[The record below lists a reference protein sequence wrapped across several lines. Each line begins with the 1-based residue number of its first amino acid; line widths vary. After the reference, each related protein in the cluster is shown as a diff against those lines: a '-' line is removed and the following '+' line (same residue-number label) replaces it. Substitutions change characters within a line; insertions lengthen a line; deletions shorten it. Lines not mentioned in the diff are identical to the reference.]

1 MLIHRF
7 FQNITSTLFDAIS
20 PRHCLGTGKPIQT
33 SDRFGKSLLSDDYI
47 QSLEYA
53 HSSEKILQ
61 HCNDILGEANVVLKE
76 IHAMYFFEPEEPI
89 QNIIYLF
96 KYNHYKQ
103 IGTAFGILLGEYLL
117 SHYKRLPEVIIPI
130 PLHPVRQRERGF
142 NQAEIIA
149 SEVGKILKRPV
160 FKTTVERKIY
170 RDQQVHQKFSDRIN
184 YDEKMFFVRKKENIF
199 GKHVLL
205 IDDILTTGSTVNA
218 VAKSLRTAGAKR
230 VDTAVICLTKAKKN
244 NNAS

>member
-1 MLIHRF
+1 MLLNLLRF
-7 FQNITSTLFDAIS
+7 CKDTVLDAIA
-20 PRHCLGTGKPIQT
+20 PRHCLGIGKPI
-33 SDRFGKSLLSDDYI
+33 SKADRFGTSLLSDDYI

-53 HSSEKILQ
+53 MASEEIIL

-96 KYNHYKQ
+96 KYNHFKR
-103 IGTAFGILLGEYLL
+103 IGTAFGILLGEFLL
-117 SHYKRLPEVIIPI
+117 SKYKRLPEVIIPI

-142 NQAEIIA
+142 NQADIIA
-149 SEVGKILKRPV
+149 KEVGNILKRPV
-160 FKTTVERKIY
+160 LTTTVERQIY

-184 YDEKMFFVRKKENIF
+184 YDENMFKVRKSENIQ

-205 IDDILTTGSTVNA
+205 IDDVLTTGSTVNA
-218 VAKSLRTAGAKR
+218 VAKSLRTAGARR
-230 VDTAVICLTKAKKN
+230 VDTAVICLTKANKRI
-244 NNAS
+244 NAS

>member
-1 MLIHRF
+1 MILKF
-7 FQNITSTLFDAIS
+7 FHTVISSYLDAIA
-20 PRHCLGTGKPIQT
+20 PRHCLGTGNPLSS
-33 SDRFGKSLLSDDYI
+33 SDRFATSLLSDDYI
-47 QSLEYA
+47 QSLDYA

-76 IHAMYFFEPEEPI
+76 IHAMYFFEPDEPI
-89 QNIIYLF
+89 QNIIHHF
-96 KYNHYKQ
+96 KYYYFKR

-160 FKTTVERKIY
+160 FKTKVERKIY

-205 IDDILTTGSTVNA
+205 IDDVLTTGSTVNA
-218 VAKSLRTAGAKR
+218 VAKSLRAAGAKR

>member
-1 MLIHRF
+1 MIQKF
-7 FQNITSTLFDAIS
+7 FHIVISTYLDAIA
-20 PRHCLGTGKPIQT
+20 PRHCLGTGNPLSS
-33 SDRFGKSLLSDDYI
+33 SDRFATSLLSDDYI

-53 HSSEKILQ
+53 LSSERIIH

-96 KYNHYKQ
+96 KYNHYKR

-117 SHYKRLPEVIIPI
+117 SQYKRFPEVIIPI

-142 NQAEIIA
+142 NQSEIIA
-149 SEVGKILKRPV
+149 TEVGRILKRPV
-160 FKTTVERKIY
+160 LKTTVERKIY

-205 IDDILTTGSTVNA
+205 IDDVLTTGSTVNA
-218 VAKSLRTAGAKR
+218 VAKSLRTAGARR